1 MTCASGMRAP
11 SFNNHYSDVS
21 VLRADSS
28 RGKRERQKVDKIL
41 QTLLWKHKTAGWHT
55 DWHSKHMGEHSKAAP
70 SERSWHAA
78 VFSTQ
83 KARSKAATAPLP
95 HFHLLSH
102 TWHQATAGGN
112 SCSEVPSPFIPP
124 RFSLFPHSQW
134 LKCGHTFA
142 NQRLTSVGYFSRLFC
157 KWTPGTYKR
166 WVSGAD
172 DVSQS
177 FSSSHP

>member
-11 SFNNHYSDVS
+11 PFNNLSEVS
-21 VLRADSS
+21 MLCTDSS

-55 DWHSKHMGEHSKAAP
+55 DWHSERMGEHSKATP

-112 SCSEVPSPFIPP
+112 SCTEVPSPFLLLFFII
-124 RFSLFPHSQW
+124 SLFFLILNDSKH
-134 LKCGHTFA
+134 GHTFA
-142 NQRLTSVGYFSRLFC
+142 NHRLTCWIFLKDFL
-157 KWTPGTYKR
+157 
-166 WVSGAD
+166 
-172 DVSQS
+172 
-177 FSSSHP
+177 